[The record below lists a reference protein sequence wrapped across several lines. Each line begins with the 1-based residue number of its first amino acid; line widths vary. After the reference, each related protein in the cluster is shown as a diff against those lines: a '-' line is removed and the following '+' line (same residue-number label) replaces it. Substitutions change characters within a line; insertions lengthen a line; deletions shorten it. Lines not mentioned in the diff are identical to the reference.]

1 MLAAASV
8 RVFLPTVSVDFIEQ
22 RCGILNT
29 SAQAAFFH
37 HYKLLFV
44 QIVLPFFVRLYLPK

>member
-1 MLAAASV
+1 VLAAASV

-44 QIVLPFFVRLYLPK
+44 QIVLPFFCSIVFA